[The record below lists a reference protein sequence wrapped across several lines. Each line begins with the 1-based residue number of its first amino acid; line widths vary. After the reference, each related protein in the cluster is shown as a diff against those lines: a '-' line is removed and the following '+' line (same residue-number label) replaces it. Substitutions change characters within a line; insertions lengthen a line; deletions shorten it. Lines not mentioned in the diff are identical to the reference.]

1 MIEELLVTA
10 RHNPKID
17 PILGIWTWEISVYL
31 FLGGLTAG
39 IIFFV
44 ALMNLMDKKES
55 YSFSANRLA
64 LWAPIV
70 LSIGMTTL
78 FLDLEHKLYVF
89 RFYTTLEPTS
99 PMSWGAWVLIIIYPI
114 AILQILS
121 TLRKGYP
128 KIAEFAERIP
138 LVPTVLDLSERYLKV
153 ISWIAIPS
161 AIALGIYTGV
171 LLSAFNARPF
181 WNTGLLGPLFLISG
195 MSTAAAF
202 TILFAKE
209 HDEKRLF
216 TKFDLGLI
224 AIELVLVVLLLINLA
239 TGSEQQLQAL
249 EYLTKGGGYAVAFW
263 GAFFVFGL
271 LVPLVVE
278 FIDLAHANRT
288 LAILGP
294 VLVLMGGY
302 MLRHVTVNLG
312 QETSWQ
318 NYDTQFSVEAQE
330 RINKY
335 YESGLN

>member
-1 MIEELLVTA
+1 MLEEILVTA

-55 YSFSANRLA
+55 YSFSTNRLA

-78 FLDLEHKLYVF
+78 FMDLEHKLYVF

-114 AILQILS
+114 SILQILS

-128 KIAEFAERIP
+128 KVAEIAERIP
-138 LVPTVLDLSERYLKV
+138 FVPMLLDISERYLKA

-202 TILFAKE
+202 TVLFAKE
-209 HDEKRLF
+209 HEEKRLF
-216 TKFDLGLI
+216 TQFDLGLI
-224 AIELVLVVLLLINLA
+224 GIEIVLVVLLLISLA
-239 TGSEQQLQAL
+239 TGSEQKLQAL
-249 EYLTKGGGYAVAFW
+249 AYLTHGGGYAVAFW
-263 GAFFVFGL
+263 GAFFVMGL
-271 LVPLVVE
+271 LVPLFVE
-278 FIDLAHANRT
+278 FLDLVHANRT

-318 NYDTQFSVEAQE
+318 NYDTVYSAESLE

-335 YESGLN
+335 YENGLN

>member
-1 MIEELLVTA
+1 MLEEILVTA
-10 RHNPKID
+10 RHNPKVD
-17 PILGIWTWEISVYL
+17 PMLGIWTWEISVYL

-39 IIFFV
+39 IIIFV
-44 ALMNLMDKKES
+44 AMMNLLEKKDS
-55 YSFSANRLA
+55 NSFAANRLA

-99 PMSWGAWVLIIIYPI
+99 PMSWGAWVLMIIYPVS
-114 AILQILS
+114 ILQILS
-121 TLRKGYP
+121 TFRPGYP
-128 KIAEFAERIP
+128 LLAGWLEKIPGASMLI
-138 LVPTVLDLSERYLKV
+138 DLSERYIKV

-202 TILFAKE
+202 TVLFAKE
-209 HDEKRLF
+209 HTERRLF

-224 AIELVLVVLLLINLA
+224 AVEIVLVILLLINLA
-239 TGSEQQLQAL
+239 TGSEQQLKAL
-249 EYLTKGGGYAVAFW
+249 EYLTHGGGYAVAFW
-263 GAFFVFGL
+263 GAFFVMGL
-271 LVPLVVE
+271 LVPMFVE
-278 FIDLAHANRT
+278 FIDLVHENRT

-294 VLVLMGGY
+294 LLVLLGGY
-302 MLRHVTVNLG
+302 MLRHITVNLG
-312 QETSWQ
+312 QETTWTEYGTTYSA
-318 NYDTQFSVEAQE
+318 EALE
-330 RINKY
+330 RVNKH

>member
-1 MIEELLVTA
+1 MIEEILITA

-44 ALMNLMDKKES
+44 ALMNLLEKNDT
-55 YSFSANRLA
+55 YNFSANRLA

-114 AILQILS
+114 SILQILS
-121 TLRKGYP
+121 TFRVGYP
-128 KIAEFAERIP
+128 VLSGWLEKIPFVSK
-138 LVPTVLDLSERYLKV
+138 LVDLSERYIKV

-202 TILFAKE
+202 TVLFARSHE
-209 HDEKRLF
+209 ERRLF
-216 TKFDLGLI
+216 TRYDLGLI
-224 AIELVLVVLLLINLA
+224 GIEIILVVLLLINLA
-239 TGSEQQLQAL
+239 TGTEQQLKAL
-249 EYLTKGGGYAVAFW
+249 EFLTTGGGYAVAFW
-263 GAFFVFGL
+263 GAFFFMGL
-271 LVPLVVE
+271 IVPLFVE
-278 FIDLAHANRT
+278 FIDLVQENRT

-294 VLVLMGGY
+294 LLVLLGGY
-302 MLRHVTVNLG
+302 MLRHITVNLG

-318 NYDTQFSVEAQE
+318 NYGTEYSVEALE
-330 RINKY
+330 RVNKIY
-335 YESGLN
+335 KHGLN

>member
-1 MIEELLVTA
+1 MLEEILVTA
-10 RHNPKID
+10 RHNPKVD

-44 ALMNLMDKKES
+44 ALMNLMEKKDS
-55 YSFSANRLA
+55 YSFSTTRLA

-99 PMSWGAWVLIIIYPI
+99 PMSWGAWVLIIIYPV

-121 TLRKGYP
+121 TFRKGYP
-128 KIAEFAERIP
+128 KLADFFERIP
-138 LVPTVLDLSERYLKV
+138 LVPMILGLSERYIKV

-161 AIALGIYTGV
+161 AVALGIYTGV

-202 TILFAKE
+202 TVLFAKDHE
-209 HDEKRLF
+209 EKTLF
-216 TKFDLGLI
+216 TRFDLGLI
-224 AIELVLVVLLLINLA
+224 AIEIVLVALLLINLA

-249 EYLTKGGGYAVAFW
+249 EYLTQGGGYAVAFW
-263 GAFFVFGL
+263 GAFFVMGL
-271 LVPLVVE
+271 LVPLFVE
-278 FIDLAHANRT
+278 SIELVHANRT

-294 VLVLMGGY
+294 VLVLLGGY
-302 MLRHVTVNLG
+302 TLRHVTVNLG

-318 NYDTQFSVEAQE
+318 DYGTQYSTEALE
-330 RINKY
+330 RINKH